1 MRLKYILSF
10 VIEGFGIDK
19 EKCHCV
25 LQSDTNGAATSIQPM
40 FLIGSTEPC
49 KFWSWRNMCILGV
62 CTPTLIVAPRGW
74 DF

>member
-1 MRLKYILSF
+1 MRLKCILSLKDL
-10 VIEGFGIDK
+10 VLIRKSAIVYYNQTTIE
-19 EKCHCV
+19 
-25 LQSDTNGAATSIQPM
+25 LPQPM

-62 CTPTLIVAPRGW
+62 CTPTLIVAPGGS